1 MNRKIITVIKKL
13 LLGAA
18 GGLGGLIVGSILS
31 LFFFHASK
39 TFEMQTLPLVAVIS
53 GTLILCI
60 AAGMFCPRFFSHYF
74 LCLLFAMMGGF
85 EHVDTPFGS
94 ERSWRSLI
102 YPIAYLFGLVFFI
115 YGIITFKSWI
125 VGAGL
130 FGITVFTIGV
140 ARIKSQS
147 KALHPTAGNAP
158 V

>member
-18 GGLGGLIVGSILS
+18 GGLGSLIVGSILS
-31 LFFFHASK
+31 LIFFHASK
-39 TFEMQTLPLVAVIS
+39 FFEMQTLPLVAVIS

-60 AAGMFCPRFFSHYF
+60 VAGMFYSRFFSHYF

-85 EHVDTPFGS
+85 EYGDAPFGP
-94 ERSWRSLI
+94 EGSWRSFI
-102 YPIAYLFGLVFFI
+102 YPIAYLFGLVVFI
-115 YGIITFKSWI
+115 YGVITFKSWI

-147 KALHPTAGNAP
+147 EQGAP
-158 V
+158 SNGG